1 MSANLQAYNRYKTM
15 SIQTAS
21 PDRLL
26 IMLYDGLL
34 LAMRTAKAHIEEK
47 NLPEAHRQLVKAQDI
62 VRELRNTLKMEYE
75 ISHAL
80 AALYDY
86 FLRRLTEANIKKSVE
101 PIDEIYP
108 RVEELREAWVQAA
121 MKLRA
126 EAAQPTS
133 VNP

>member
-1 MSANLQAYNRYKTM
+1 MAVNPQAYARYKTM

-34 LAMRTAKAHIEEK
+34 LAMRAAKDQIQAE
-47 NLPEAHRQLVKAQDI
+47 NLTESHRQLTKAQDI
-62 VRELRNTLKMEYE
+62 VRELRATLKMEYE

-86 FLRRLTEANIKKSVE
+86 FLRRLIDANLQKSVE

-121 MKLRA
+121 MKVKA
-126 EAAQPTS
+126 GDEAPTAAR
-133 VNP
+133 

>member
-1 MSANLQAYNRYKTM
+1 MSVNPQAYARYKAM
-15 SIQTAS
+15 SVQTAS

-34 LAMRTAKAHIEEK
+34 LAMRSAKEQILAS

-62 VRELRNTLKMEYE
+62 VHELRNTLKMEYE

-80 AALYDY
+80 AALYEY
-86 FLRRLTEANIKKSVE
+86 FLRRLTEANVKKAVH

-108 RVEELREAWVQAA
+108 RVEELREAWVQAS
-121 MKLRA
+121 MKLRT
-126 EAAQPTS
+126 EAAMPVS
-133 VNP
+133 SAE